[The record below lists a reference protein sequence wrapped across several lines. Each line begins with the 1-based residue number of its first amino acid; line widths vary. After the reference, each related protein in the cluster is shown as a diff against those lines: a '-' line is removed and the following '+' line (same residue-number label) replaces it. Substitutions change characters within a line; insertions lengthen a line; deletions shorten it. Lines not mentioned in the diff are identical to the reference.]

1 MSNITNNPFFFF
13 SFFKFTD
20 CSITSLVYCMRT
32 ENVVSVMCNGQW
44 VMKNKKILTVDE
56 VLLSLSPLLNFPI
69 WCALEVEFG
78 LAMYEWEIMR

>member
-56 VLLSLSPLLNFPI
+56 VLLSLSLSPRKFSHLVCLRGRI
-69 WCALEVEFG
+69 WISNV
-78 LAMYEWEIMR
+78 

>member
-1 MSNITNNPFFFF
+1 MSNMTNNPFFFF

-56 VLLSLSPLLNFPI
+56 VLLSLSPPKFSHLVCLRGRI
-69 WCALEVEFG
+69 WISSV
-78 LAMYEWEIMR
+78 